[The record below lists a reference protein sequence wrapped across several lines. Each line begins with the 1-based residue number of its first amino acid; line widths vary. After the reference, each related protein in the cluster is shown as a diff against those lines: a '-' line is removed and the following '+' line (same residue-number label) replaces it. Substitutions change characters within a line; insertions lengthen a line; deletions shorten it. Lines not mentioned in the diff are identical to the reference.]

1 VLKGGTAPEKGTVPE
16 ANKEQQQ
23 GNNREHSL
31 HHDANNDDALS
42 CSFKEDQYQVVP
54 ASGSTKDKGYGYG
67 ASTASHQVE
76 LAAINPA
83 NDYIPPDMIAL
94 LVTDTGCHSPSYVY
108 RLIAEYFASEDHL
121 LD

>member
-1 VLKGGTAPEKGTVPE
+1 MAWSAVVLSGGGGD
-16 ANKEQQQ
+16 Q
-23 GNNREHSL
+23 GE
-31 HHDANNDDALS
+31 DALS
-42 CSFKEDQYQVVP
+42 CSSEGVK
-54 ASGSTKDKGYGYG
+54 KDHPEHSSSISK
-67 ASTASHQVE
+67 HQVE
-76 LAAINPA
+76 MAAINPA